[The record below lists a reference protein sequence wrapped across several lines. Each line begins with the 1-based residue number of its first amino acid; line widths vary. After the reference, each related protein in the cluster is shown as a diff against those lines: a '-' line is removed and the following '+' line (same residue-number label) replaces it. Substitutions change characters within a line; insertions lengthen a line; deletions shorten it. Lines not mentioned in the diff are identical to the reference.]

1 MSAGKRA
8 DRPGKK
14 VLVWLFSAIV
24 VLALAGTIALLLAS
38 QTLSVEDGAS
48 PQSSIPEDAPIPP
61 LSGPPVIAIQA
72 GHWNASELPA
82 ELAKLRSS
90 TGASYGR
97 LREVDINRAV
107 SGSLAKMVEAEGW
120 KALLLPSTVPPGLR
134 ADAFVAIHADWSDSP
149 AKRGWKIA
157 PPWRASPASRR
168 LAESI
173 SGSFAS
179 EKGLVE
185 DAQGVT
191 IGMRGYYAFSY
202 RRFVHTISPF
212 TPAVV
217 LELGFITNSEEG
229 RSLATEPDYWA
240 GLILRGLRTYLAAED
255 RGRDDDFRPAVFSWV
270 AAKDDSVYGRQ
281 GPSASSYRLWAL
293 EPGKSLMPVDESGD
307 WLELFLPSRRATAW
321 VLKSELESAPTPY
334 RPFNFPASGDR

>member
-1 MSAGKRA
+1 MKIA
-8 DRPGKK
+8 
-14 VLVWLFSAIV
+14 VWLSASAAII
-24 VLALAGTIALLLAS
+24 VLAGLSLLFAS
-38 QTLSVEDGAS
+38 ESSPRANMTLPPPSV
-48 PQSSIPEDAPIPP
+48 PEEAPLTP
-61 LSGPPVIAIQA
+61 LSGPPIVAIQA
-72 GHWNASELPA
+72 GHWNAPELPD
-82 ELAKLRSS
+82 EQAKLRGS

-107 SGSLAKMVEAEGW
+107 AGSLARMAEAEGW
-120 KALLLPSTVPPGLR
+120 RILLLPATVPPGLR
-134 ADAFVAIHADWSDSP
+134 ADAFVAIHADWSGSP
-149 AKRGWKIA
+149 AKRGWKVA

-202 RRFVHTISPF
+202 RRFAHAISPF

-217 LELGFITNSEEG
+217 LEMGFITNFEEG

-270 AAKDDSVYGRQ
+270 AAKDNSVYGRQ
-281 GPSASSYRLWAL
+281 GPSANSHRLWAL
-293 EPGKSLMPVDESGD
+293 EPGKSSMPVDESGD

-321 VLKSELESAPTPY
+321 VLKSELESAPAPY